1 VQIRVVPTRME
12 LLRLRKRLALA
23 RRGHKL
29 LQDKLEGLI
38 KEFMPL
44 IEEYVALREEVDKK
58 VPAVF
63 SMFAKA
69 AAQGD
74 EEVHTASLAQTGFS
88 ASVDLSEEKRGS
100 VFVPVLK
107 AQYEKAHPFYSLL
120 STPHELDEAVKALA
134 DLLPLVLK
142 TVEIEEAVRRL
153 AAEIERTRRRVNALE
168 YIMIPKLK
176 QAGKSIQ
183 AKLDEDERAARVRN
197 MKVKE
202 ILEKAGKSR

>member
-1 VQIRVVPTRME
+1 ME

-38 KEFMPL
+38 KEFMP
-44 IEEYVALREEVDKK
+44 IIGEYVVLREEVDQK

-74 EEVHTASLAQTGFS
+74 ESAHVASLAQTGFS

-107 AQYEKAHPFYSLL
+107 AQYEKARPFYSML
-120 STPHELDEAVKALA
+120 STPHELDGAVKALA

-142 TVEIEEAVRRL
+142 TVEREEAVRRL

-202 ILEKAGKSR
+202 ILERAAKAAQQAK